1 MNLIE
6 RYVRAVKKYLPN
18 DLKEDVAKE
27 LTTNILDMLPEY
39 YTEEDVYKVLTEL
52 GSPKKLAEE
61 YNPNKKYLVGPVY
74 YDKYISVLK
83 LVIGIATVVSFTVSL
98 FGIIVNPP
106 LVVNYPEKFGDL
118 VSAVVGGALQAALWV
133 TIVFA
138 VIERSGVDIND
149 LHNNK
154 NNKEWTPNDLPPL
167 TEEKLKISR
176 FESLFSIIVT
186 ILFTTLFYFNPRILA
201 LYITN
206 PSNELDIIPLFNVS
220 RLSTYLPF
228 IIMLALVHLIIFI
241 WKYIRESWNYPIA
254 IVNAIYNSL
263 VSLLII
269 LMFSDS
275 ALFNSEFV
283 NTIISYANS
292 SGENVISWL
301 STSKWVICAFIV
313 GINLWDSVSIF
324 IKLSDVKK

>member
-1 MNLIE
+1 
-6 RYVRAVKKYLPN
+6 
-18 DLKEDVAKE
+18 
-27 LTTNILDMLPEY
+27 
-39 YTEEDVYKVLTEL
+39 
-52 GSPKKLAEE
+52 
-61 YNPNKKYLVGPVY
+61 
-74 YDKYISVLK
+74 
-83 LVIGIATVVSFTVSL
+83 
-98 FGIIVNPP
+98 
-106 LVVNYPEKFGDL
+106 
-118 VSAVVGGALQAALWV
+118 
-133 TIVFA
+133 
-138 VIERSGVDIND
+138 
-149 LHNNK
+149 
-154 NNKEWTPNDLPPL
+154 
-167 TEEKLKISR
+167 
-176 FESLFSIIVT
+176 
-186 ILFTTLFYFNPRILA
+186 
-201 LYITN
+201 
-206 PSNELDIIPLFNVS
+206 
-220 RLSTYLPF
+220 
-228 IIMLALVHLIIFI
+228 MLALVHLIIFI